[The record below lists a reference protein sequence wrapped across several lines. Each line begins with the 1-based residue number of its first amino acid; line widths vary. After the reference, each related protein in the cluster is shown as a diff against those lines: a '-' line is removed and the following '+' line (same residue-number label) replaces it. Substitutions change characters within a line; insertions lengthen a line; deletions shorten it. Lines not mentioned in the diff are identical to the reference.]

1 MEEGVG
7 QACGRGGGAGRG
19 AGERDGRAADHRGV
33 GGAHAQRRRL
43 RPDWRVR
50 RELSKLYVMLELK
63 TSFEYYFFL
72 CFILFPLCLVFFRKT
87 KCGCC
92 VF

>member
-33 GGAHAQRRRL
+33 GGDHAQRRRL
-43 RPDWRVR
+43 RPDWGLR
-50 RELSKLYVMLELK
+50 RELSKLYIILELK
-63 TSFEYYFFL
+63 TSFDNYFFL
-72 CFILFPLCLVFFRKT
+72 MFYIVFFSSFT
-87 KCGCC
+87 
-92 VF
+92 